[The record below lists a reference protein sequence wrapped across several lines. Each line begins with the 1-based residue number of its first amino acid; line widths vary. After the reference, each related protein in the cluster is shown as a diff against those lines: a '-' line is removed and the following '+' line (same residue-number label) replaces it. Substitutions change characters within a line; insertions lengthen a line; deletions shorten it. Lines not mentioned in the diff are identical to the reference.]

1 MPVRRIRIEDIRVDD
16 LSLADDFAFRVAM
29 KDNTEA
35 VQHIV
40 RTILSRG
47 DIIIRRVRVQDV
59 QESRETHEARLD
71 LLAEDG
77 EGNKIDIEMQK
88 IGKRSMKWLVKR
100 SVYYLG
106 LLITRT
112 LHKKEEY
119 SRARDAIVIF
129 IVDRDII
136 GKGRAV
142 YSYSLRSD
150 EDNVKLKHAGARI
163 VIANGTYSDDEGSAI
178 SEMYRDIYEKDL
190 GKMKVPVL
198 REALGKVKGNETARR
213 NSQSIIE
220 GLWEGGRL
228 QGAKEGK
235 AEGRAEGRA
244 EGIAVGKA
252 AGLVEGKA
260 EGKLEEKT
268 TIARTMHALNYTI
281 SQISDVTKLSE
292 SEIRKIVA
300 L

>member
-190 GKMKVPVL
+190 GKC
-198 REALGKVKGNETARR
+198 T
-213 NSQSIIE
+213 
-220 GLWEGGRL
+220 EGGIGKGERK
-228 QGAKEGK
+228 QDSEKEF
-235 AEGRAEGRA
+235 AEHHRRTLGRRQ
-244 EGIAVGKA
+244 A
-252 AGLVEGKA
+252 AGGKRRKSR
-260 EGKLEEKT
+260 GKDNHCQDY
-268 TIARTMHALNYTI
+268 AC
-281 SQISDVTKLSE
+281 SE
-292 SEIRKIVA
+292 
-300 L
+300 LHHFTDF

>member
-150 EDNVKLKHAGARI
+150 EDNGKLKHAGR
-163 VIANGTYSDDEGSAI
+163 G
-178 SEMYRDIYEKDL
+178 
-190 GKMKVPVL
+190 
-198 REALGKVKGNETARR
+198 
-213 NSQSIIE
+213 
-220 GLWEGGRL
+220 
-228 QGAKEGK
+228 
-235 AEGRAEGRA
+235 
-244 EGIAVGKA
+244 
-252 AGLVEGKA
+252 
-260 EGKLEEKT
+260 
-268 TIARTMHALNYTI
+268 
-281 SQISDVTKLSE
+281 
-292 SEIRKIVA
+292 
-300 L
+300 

>member
-213 NSQSIIE
+213 NSQNIIE

-235 AEGRAEGRA
+235 A
-244 EGIAVGKA
+244 
-252 AGLVEGKA
+252 
-260 EGKLEEKT
+260 EEKT